1 MRRSYTARLILAFA
15 AVGAGGALITALVV
29 NIAFGDLLGGYLNQ
43 QQVARQDQIVSLLA
57 DSYARNGSW
66 NTADLDNLAPSML
79 MNGAEISVEDVDG
92 RSVWDVR
99 TSPGQDGTGGMMGPG
114 MMGGSALG
122 PVQRQPIVVGGV
134 TVGTAVIQLP
144 AAASVPANAAFRD
157 SVNLV
162 LLVAGLAAALLAI
175 GLGFVLARRATVP
188 VRELTRRA
196 EQLAAGDR
204 SVRVEH
210 RSGDEFGAMAE
221 AFNSMA
227 DSIAEEDDLRRTF
240 AADVAHELR
249 TPLMILSSQLEA
261 MEDGVV
267 ELGPGAVASLRE
279 EAQRMTRLVSDLE
292 VLATADAAHF
302 SLRREPT
309 DLGEEVRAAVS
320 EYRSL
325 FEQKQLRLEVA
336 TAVTPIYGDP
346 GRLRQIAGNLFSNAL
361 KFTPAGGKVRVSVTA
376 DSAHAILEV
385 ADSGAGIPEDE
396 ITHLFDRFFRGRAA
410 AAAGSGIGL
419 TVVRDLARAH
429 GGDVRAA
436 NGATG
441 GAVFRITLPLAG
453 QKTAN
458 PGKVKRRAG
467 VAGAMRPSEDASAS
481 VTAC

>member
-15 AVGAGGALITALVV
+15 AVGAAGALITALVV
-29 NIAFGDLLGGYLNQ
+29 NVAFGDLLGGYLDQ
-43 QQVARQDQIVSLLA
+43 QQLARQDQIVNLLA
-57 DSYARNGSW
+57 ASYARNGSW
-66 NTADLDNLAPSML
+66 NTSDLDALAPSMV
-79 MNGAEISVEDVDG
+79 MSGAEVSVEDADG
-92 RSVWDVR
+92 RSVWDLR
-99 TSPGQDGTGGMMGPG
+99 TSPGRNVMGGMMRPG

-122 PVQRQPIVVGGV
+122 PVQRLPVVVGGV

-162 LLVAGLAAALLAI
+162 LLVGGLAAGLLAI
-175 GLGFVLARRATVP
+175 GLGFVLARRATEP

-196 EQLAAGDR
+196 QQLAAGDR

-210 RSGDEFGAMAE
+210 RSDDEFGAMAE
-221 AFNSMA
+221 SFNAMA

-302 SLRREPT
+302 SMTREPT
-309 DLGEEVRAAVS
+309 DLGEEVHAAVS
-320 EYRSL
+320 EYRML
-325 FEQKQLRLEVA
+325 FAEKRIRVDLE
-336 TAVTPIYGDP
+336 TAVTPINGDP
-346 GRLRQIAGNLFSNAL
+346 ARLRQIAGNLLSNAL
-361 KFTPAGGKVRVSVTA
+361 KFTPTGGKVRVSVTA

-385 ADSGAGIPEDE
+385 ADSGPGIPEDE
-396 ITHLFDRFFRGRAA
+396 MTHLFERFFRGRAA

-419 TVVRDLARAH
+419 TVVRDLVRAH
-429 GGDVRAA
+429 GGEVSAA

-441 GAVFRITLPLAG
+441 GAVFRITLPLAS
-453 QKTAN
+453 QKPAN
-458 PGKVKRRAG
+458 AGTTKRRAEI
-467 VAGAMRPSEDASAS
+467 VRALRPSEDAGAS
-481 VTAC
+481 VTAR